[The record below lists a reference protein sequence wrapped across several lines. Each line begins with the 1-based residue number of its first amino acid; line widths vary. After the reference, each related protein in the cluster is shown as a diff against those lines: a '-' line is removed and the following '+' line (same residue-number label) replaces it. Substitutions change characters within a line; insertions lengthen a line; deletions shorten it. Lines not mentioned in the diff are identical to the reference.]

1 MNLGLLLT
9 CLIIPSDSFLGKNFK
24 LIFYIYGAL
33 FAKLNGLVQ
42 ISHLGKME
50 FSQNRISIVFLS
62 LCVPLNVL
70 TYYFGILNLTYLNL
84 TFFITIIASCSVYMY
99 FFVKVTGEL
108 CNICK
113 IQRFSLNKQ

>member
-1 MNLGLLLT
+1 MNLGLFISA
-9 CLIIPSDSFLGKNFK
+9 LIIPTDSFLGNKFK

-42 ISHLGKME
+42 ISHLSKML

-62 LCVPLNVL
+62 LFVPINIIS
-70 TYYFGILNLTYLNL
+70 YYFGILNITVLNL
-84 TFFITIIASCSVYMY
+84 TFLVSIVSSFVAYIY

-108 CNICK
+108 CYICNIK
-113 IQRFSLNKQ
+113 RFSLTKQ